1 MQRRIP
7 GPPIP
12 AGPGLPG
19 PGGQGGR
26 AGDFANG
33 YFSAPIHIFV
43 TTLFLIMGAT
53 TSSISSTSS
62 SSSIFLPHA
71 STGLPSPRA
80 VAVIIALR
88 NEYELSIRASK
99 HLECLLKAL
108 LMMGPGNPGR
118 TNPLSAT
125 QPGAHHGAA
134 QNAHFGGARGL
145 NELLEE
151 LLKRYPTAVGT
162 MFTDANIKAIRLIVG
177 MRNKLIHDISYTQMD
192 NRTKF
197 VEAFKEADK
206 CLRAARASFLINE
219 QQQTAKTKKAS
230 SCAIM

>member
-1 MQRRIP
+1 MLYPTADP
-7 GPPIP
+7 G
-12 AGPGLPG
+12 PG

-26 AGDFANG
+26 AGAFANG
-33 YFSAPIHIFV
+33 YFSAPIPIFV

-62 SSSIFLPHA
+62 IFLPHA
-71 STGLPSPRA
+71 STGLPPARA
-80 VAVIIALR
+80 VLSIALIR

-118 TNPLSAT
+118 TNPLSAA

-219 QQQTAKTKKAS
+219 QQQTAKSKKAS